1 MQWLREKINR
11 HWVKIEKETV
21 DVYELHFDI
30 RNEEKTILKFVD
42 TKNNCGFYVYVSD
55 FLNVEYDEIEA
66 DSVEEAMDNFEEMV
80 RDYAIDEINY
90 YKYMLEK
97 FDEE

>member
-30 RNEEKTILKFVD
+30 RDKEKTILKFVD
-42 TKNNCGFYVYVSD
+42 TKNDCGFYVYISD
-55 FLNVEYDEIEA
+55 YLNVEYDEIEA
-66 DSVEEAMDNFEEMV
+66 NSVEEAMDDFEEMI
-80 RDYAIDEINY
+80 RDYIIDKINH

-97 FDEE
+97 FDEG